1 VTFTDGRVQDVPT
14 DEIARYV
21 TEAQNPANALGVER
35 VVVTHRSPDLADG
48 IFLVDTPG
56 IESVHRHNTDLAR
69 DVLHDVDAAIFVIS
83 ADLGPQG
90 LQVGR
95 IQDAVTHKLQN
106 DVVYLA
112 GSGQDE
118 ANRRRAMRAIVVSS
132 LGLAATSAFELL
144 ITVLSGS
151 VALLSDALHNLG
163 DVFTTVGV
171 YFGFRVSRKQP
182 TGRYPYGYGR
192 AEDLAG
198 IFILLAIWTSAGLAG
213 WQSYEKLVSGR
224 GTTHLSLGMVAAAV
238 GIVGNQ
244 LVARYKLRV
253 GRAIKSAPLIVDAR
267 HSRLDAV
274 ASAGAL
280 VGLIGVA
287 AGFRIADPIAGF
299 AITVL
304 IIHIGIDA
312 TRDVWSRLM
321 DENDEEV
328 AEAIRAV
335 AAQVPHVVEV
345 SDVRAR
351 WLGREVEAR
360 VLVRLPATMAF
371 EQAHDVAH
379 RVQETVRAQVPDVRE
394 VLVEPA
400 PLTRDA
406 AIRVSNGVV

>member
-1 VTFTDGRVQDVPT
+1 
-14 DEIARYV
+14 
-21 TEAQNPANALGVER
+21 
-35 VVVTHRSPDLADG
+35 
-48 IFLVDTPG
+48 
-56 IESVHRHNTDLAR
+56 
-69 DVLHDVDAAIFVIS
+69 
-83 ADLGPQG
+83 
-90 LQVGR
+90 
-95 IQDAVTHKLQN
+95 VTHKLLD

-112 GSGQDE
+112 SSGQDE
-118 ANRRRAMRAIVVSS
+118 VNRRRAMRAILVSS
-132 LGLAATSAFELL
+132 LGLLATSAFELF

-171 YFGFRVSRKQP
+171 YFGFRASRKLP

-198 IFILLAIWTSAGLAG
+198 IAILLAIWTSAGLAG
-213 WQSYEKLVSGR
+213 WQSYDKLVSGR
-224 GTTHLSLGMVAAAV
+224 GTTHLTLGMLAAV
-238 GIVGNQ
+238 IGIVGNQ

-253 GRAIKSAPLIVDAR
+253 GRAIKSAPLMVDAR
-267 HSRLDAV
+267 HSRLDAI

-287 AGFRIADPIAGF
+287 LGLRVADPIAGF

-312 TRDVWSRLM
+312 TKDVASRLM
-321 DENDEEV
+321 DENDEEA

-335 AAQVPHVVEV
+335 AEQVPGVVEV

-360 VLVRLPATMAF
+360 VLVRLPATMTF
-371 EQAHDVAH
+371 VQAHDVAH
-379 RVQETVRAQVPDVRE
+379 RVQETVRKQVPNVRE
-394 VLVEPA
+394 VLVEPV
-400 PLTRDA
+400 PLMEDA
-406 AIRVSNGVV
+406 ALSTVSRGVL

>member
-1 VTFTDGRVQDVPT
+1 M
-14 DEIARYV
+14 
-21 TEAQNPANALGVER
+21 
-35 VVVTHRSPDLADG
+35 
-48 IFLVDTPG
+48 
-56 IESVHRHNTDLAR
+56 
-69 DVLHDVDAAIFVIS
+69 
-83 ADLGPQG
+83 
-90 LQVGR
+90 
-95 IQDAVTHKLQN
+95 THKLQG

-112 GSGQDE
+112 SSGQDE

-132 LGLAATSAFELL
+132 FGLLATSAFELF

-171 YFGFRVSRKQP
+171 YFGFRASRRQP

-198 IFILLAIWTSAGLAG
+198 IVILLAIWTSAGLAG
-213 WQSYEKLVSGR
+213 WQSYDKLVSGR
-224 GTTHLSLGMVAAAV
+224 GTTHLTLGMLAAAI

-267 HSRLDAV
+267 HSWLDAV

-287 AGFRIADPIAGF
+287 LGLRVADPIAGF
-299 AITVL
+299 AITLL

-312 TRDVWSRLM
+312 TKEVASRLM

-335 AAQVPHVVEV
+335 AAQVPGVVEV

-360 VLVRLPATMAF
+360 VLVRLSATMAF
-371 EQAHDVAH
+371 VQAHDVSH

-394 VLVEPA
+394 VLVEAA
-400 PLTRDA
+400 PLTEDA
-406 AIRVSNGVV
+406 APGLSNGVL